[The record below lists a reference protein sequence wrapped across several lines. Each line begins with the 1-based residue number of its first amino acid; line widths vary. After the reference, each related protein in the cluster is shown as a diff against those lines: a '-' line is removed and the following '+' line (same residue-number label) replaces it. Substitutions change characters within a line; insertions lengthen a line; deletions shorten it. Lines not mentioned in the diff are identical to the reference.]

1 MLIAVN
7 TYKSANI
14 NTSLVN
20 LCVFVPLLVLPGITG
35 KFLSFIPIT
44 IFTTLLG
51 SLLMSLTVNNALF
64 YKLNKPRKYYFADS
78 SDDGDDDV
86 ILSEIEQAI
95 LDQER
100 IGKRIRPASEK
111 PTMERVIDKM
121 IT

>member
-14 NTSLVN
+14 NTSLIN
-20 LCVFVPLLVLPGITG
+20 LCVFIPLLILPGITG

-64 YKLNKPRKYYFADS
+64 YKLNKPWNYYFADS
-78 SDDGDDDV
+78 DDNDNDDV
-86 ILSEIEQAI
+86 ILSDIEQEI
-95 LDQER
+95 LNQER
-100 IGKRIRPASEK
+100 IGKTVK
-111 PTMERVIDKM
+111 PTTDKPAMERLIDKLM
-121 IT
+121 K

>member
-14 NTSLVN
+14 NTSLIN
-20 LCVFVPLLVLPGITG
+20 LCVFIPLLILPGITG

-64 YKLNKPRKYYFADS
+64 YKLNKPWNYYFADS
-78 SDDGDDDV
+78 DDNEDDDV
-86 ILSEIEQAI
+86 ILSEVEQAI

-100 IGKRIRPASEK
+100 TGKQVK
-111 PTMERVIDKM
+111 PTTDKPAMERIIDKM
-121 IT
+121 ML